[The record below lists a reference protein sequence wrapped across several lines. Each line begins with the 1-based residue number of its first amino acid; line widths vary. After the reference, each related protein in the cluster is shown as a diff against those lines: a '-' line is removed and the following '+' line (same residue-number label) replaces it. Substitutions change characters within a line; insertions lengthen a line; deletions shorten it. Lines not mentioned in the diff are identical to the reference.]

1 MWRNFAGCE
10 GSKIASYKLATLNA
24 GLNAAY
30 FRRLF
35 SVISPDNSENFSRA
49 GIDINEPSE
58 NEAFPQHECG
68 LFGVFGH
75 PNAAVLTY
83 YGLFALQHRGQESAG
98 IVTSNGPGTSFLV
111 HKDMG
116 LVSQVFGQAELE
128 QLKGTR
134 AIGHTRY
141 STTGTSTIKNAQPFV
156 VDCVRGQMAIAHN
169 GNLINADVLRDELER
184 KGSIFQTTA
193 DSEIILHLL
202 AQPSAN
208 GGNVLAALRRIEG
221 AFSLVIMSERELIAV
236 RDPFG
241 WRPLSLGKLDGAY
254 VISSETCAFDLIHAE
269 FIREIEPG
277 EVLIIDENGLR
288 SERPFQPQQPAF
300 CMFEYVYFARPDSM
314 IGGVNVGKV
323 RMEMGRELARKFPIE
338 ADIVVPVPDSG
349 NYAALGFAQELK
361 IPYAH
366 AFVRNHYIGRTF
378 LQPSQLI
385 RDFDVRVKLNLIKE
399 MVAGKRVVV
408 VDDSIVRG
416 TTSRARVVNLRE
428 AGAKEV
434 HMRVSCPPH
443 RFACHYGID
452 FPDPQKLIANQMS
465 MEEIGKYLGV
475 DSLGYLDV
483 EGMVR
488 ATGKPINSFCLA
500 CFTGDYPLPVDPA
513 LDKFIMEKREARAKA
528 LADQERHPTLFTDL
542 K

>member
-1 MWRNFAGCE
+1 MPPHPQAHDELPDR
-10 GSKIASYKLATLNA
+10 
-24 GLNAAY
+24 AA
-30 FRRLF
+30 L
-35 SVISPDNSENFSRA
+35 
-49 GIDINEPSE
+49 
-58 NEAFPQHECG
+58 PQHECG

-98 IVTSNGPGTSFLV
+98 IVTSNGPGSSFVL

-141 STTGTSTIKNAQPFV
+141 STTGTSTVKNAQPFV

-169 GNLINADVLRDELER
+169 GNLINADLLRHELEA

-202 AQPSAN
+202 ARPTDNGTSVLSA
-208 GGNVLAALRRIEG
+208 LCRIEG
-221 AFSLVIMSERELIAV
+221 AFSLLIMSERELIAV

-241 WRPLSLGKLDGAY
+241 WRPLVLGKLDGAY
-254 VISSETCAFDLIHAE
+254 ILASETCALDLIHAE

-288 SERPFQPQQPAF
+288 SERPFREEQPAF
-300 CMFEYVYFARPDSM
+300 CMFEYVYFARPDSI
-314 IGGVNVGKV
+314 IGGVNVAKC
-323 RMEMGRELARKFPIE
+323 GRKWAANLRGNFPWRP
-338 ADIVVPVPDSG
+338 DIVVPVPDSG
-349 NYAALGFAQELK
+349 NYAALGFAHELN
-361 IPYAH
+361 IPYEH

-399 MVAGKRVVV
+399 AVAGKRVVV

-416 TTSRARVVNLRE
+416 TTARARVVNLRE

-452 FPDPQKLIANQMS
+452 FPDPEKLIANQMS
-465 MEEIGKYLGV
+465 MEKICEYLNV

-488 ATGKPINSFCLA
+488 ATGKPVNQFCLA
-500 CFTGDYPLPVDPA
+500 CFTGNYPLPVDPE
-513 LDKFIMEKREARAKA
+513 LDKFIMEKRETRSRA
-528 LADQERHPTLFTDL
+528 LADQEAHPTLFAGL

>member
-1 MWRNFAGCE
+1 M
-10 GSKIASYKLATLNA
+10 
-24 GLNAAY
+24 
-30 FRRLF
+30 
-35 SVISPDNSENFSRA
+35 ISPEDTDR
-49 GIDINEPSE
+49 GEPSGPQ
-58 NEAFPQHECG
+58 AFPQHECG
-68 LFGVFGH
+68 LFGLYGH
-75 PNAAVLTY
+75 ANAAVLTY

-98 IVTSNGPGTSFLV
+98 IVTSNGPGSSFAM

-116 LVSQVFGQAELE
+116 LDSQVFGQTDLE
-128 QLKGTR
+128 KLKGSR
-134 AIGHTRY
+134 ALGHTRY

-202 AQPSAN
+202 AQPSGN
-208 GGNVLAALRRIEG
+208 GGNVLGALRRIQG
-221 AFSLVIMSERELIAV
+221 AFSLLIMSERELIAV

-241 WRPLSLGKLDGAY
+241 WRPLVLGKLDGAY
-254 VISSETCAFDLIHAE
+254 VLASETCAFDLIHAE
-269 FIREIEPG
+269 FVREIAPG

-288 SERPFQPQQPAF
+288 SEFPFPAEQPAF

-314 IGGVNVGKV
+314 IGGVNVARV
-323 RMEMGRELARKFPIE
+323 RTEMGRELARKFPVE
-338 ADIVVPVPDSG
+338 ADVVVPVPDSG
-349 NYAALGFAQELK
+349 NYAALGFAEELK
-361 IPYAH
+361 IPYGH

-399 MVAGKRVVV
+399 LVAGKRVVV

-416 TTSRARVVNLRE
+416 TTARARVVNLRE
-428 AGAKEV
+428 AGAREV

-452 FPDPQKLIANQMS
+452 FPDPDKLIANQMTIDQIC
-465 MEEIGKYLGV
+465 EYLGV

-488 ATGKPINSFCLA
+488 ATGRKLNEFCLA
-500 CFTGDYPLPVDPA
+500 CFTGNYPLPVDPA
-513 LDKFIMEKREARAKA
+513 LDKFIMEKREHRARA
-528 LADQERHPTLFTDL
+528 LAGEETQPTLFGDL